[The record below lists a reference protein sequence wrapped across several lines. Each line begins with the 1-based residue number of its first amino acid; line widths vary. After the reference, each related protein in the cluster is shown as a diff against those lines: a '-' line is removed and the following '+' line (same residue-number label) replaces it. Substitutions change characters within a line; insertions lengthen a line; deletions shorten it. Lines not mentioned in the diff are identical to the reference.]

1 MRAQRDKRLLL
12 EGDYLDLRENAILHL
27 SSDKLESNNTIK
39 HKAP

>member
-12 EGDYLDLRENAILHL
+12 EGEYSNLQENAISHL

-39 HKAP
+39 HKE